1 MYLHNGLH
9 NYGRGLFLSQ
19 SVFRTYVFTHDSP
32 GLGTLSDGEQL
43 RVRFQCIAGQDST
56 IYARFSGGGGT
67 GTPGRNGM
75 FDKLFSFGMTYNN
88 TLRDLESDT
97 RMLRQ
102 FIDEEITAQAVGS
115 DNMVDLIIKKRAGE
129 VLTNEEIKFFIDG
142 YVNDSIPDY
151 QISALLMAIC
161 FQGMNED
168 ETAFLT
174 KCMIESGDTIDLNK
188 INGIKVDKHSTG
200 GVGDK
205 TSLVLGPIVAAC
217 GGKVAKMSGRGLGH
231 TGGTLDKLESIPN
244 MKIGLTIDEF
254 INQVNKI
261 GLSIIGQT
269 QDLVPA
275 DKKLYALR
283 DVTGTVESI
292 PLIASSIMS
301 KKLATGADAILLDV
315 KWGSGAFFKTVDG
328 AKELAKTMVKLG
340 NNLNKSTKAMI
351 TDMDNPLGKAI
362 GNILEVKE
370 AIETLKGNGPDDLV
384 ELCVNAA
391 AIMLTQSNIASTIE
405 EGKAMALNSIKDGS
419 AFNKFRL
426 MVEAQA
432 GDVSYIDDLNRF
444 PVAKNIIPVTSE
456 QEGYISHIDALTL
469 GVEAMH
475 LGAGR
480 KTKDDVIDYTAGI
493 TLEVKPLDKVNKG
506 DVLAY
511 LHTNIDDYQDIINK
525 VRKAF
530 TFSKRQVEKSPIIH
544 EIIE

>member
-1 MYLHNGLH
+1 M
-9 NYGRGLFLSQ
+9 R
-19 SVFRTYVFTHDSP
+19 
-32 GLGTLSDGEQL
+32 
-43 RVRFQCIAGQDST
+43 
-56 IYARFSGGGGT
+56 
-67 GTPGRNGM
+67 
-75 FDKLFSFGMTYNN
+75 
-88 TLRDLESDT
+88 
-97 RMLRQ
+97 
-102 FIDEEITAQAVGS
+102 
-115 DNMVDLIIKKRAGE
+115 MVDLIIKKRAGE